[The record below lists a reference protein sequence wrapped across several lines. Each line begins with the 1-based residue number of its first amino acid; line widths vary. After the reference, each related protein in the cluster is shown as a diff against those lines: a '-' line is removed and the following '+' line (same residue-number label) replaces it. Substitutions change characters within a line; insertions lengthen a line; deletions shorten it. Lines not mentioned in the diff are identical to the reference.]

1 MLKGTK
7 KFTALLIAA
16 SSIISFLPLKAYASE
31 RLENK
36 EGSIDEAV
44 SFKDGKYLYKGYL
57 TDEDNDSIYFN
68 DGKSEVELDNLRDY
82 DLEFKYGSKYMYMK
96 DNDDECFVDLSN
108 GNIEEDEELETKIDD
123 LKAKLRSALKKTD
136 RYGKNFDIYLSKE
149 LMFHNNNFDNVYYGY
164 IAMVGEDADGY
175 EDNYGVLVGFTDDSA
190 NYVDIT
196 YNPNMYVYS
205 SKRGKMVKVDKFND
219 INSDD
224 EVVVRP
230 ITPPLYLTQD
240 ENYIYFLTHVNVED
254 LNAGNSNHVFLQK
267 ISKHQG
273 EKIDDAYMPESI
285 ESYEISNGFDC
296 KEAKDAQQ
304 EWVDIL
310 LELINTENL
319 DISNLPV
326 KFVAKDSSIYT
337 IRLNDDSEMKISK
350 YDLKKEK
357 VKADGEGEYE
367 ATDSKLDV
375 KLLEKDDDEK
385 QDIASGWDSIS
396 VDVDGN
402 IWALDKGKIVRFNKL
417 DPETVY
423 TCDRSLTNLDVYDVR
438 NLIAWDAT
446 KDGDVFTV
454 VQNKKDDENTNNE
467 NINNEKD
474 KKNGWIKNTDGTWSY
489 YKDDIAVKGQWIQD
503 GNWYYLNENGI
514 METGWLLNNGS
525 WYYLSE
531 KSGAMETGWLEDSDG
546 NWYYLDEIS
555 GAMKSNTSVDGYQ
568 LGSDGAWIR

>member
-36 EGSIDEAV
+36 EGSIDKAI

-68 DGKSEVELDNLRDY
+68 DGENEVELDNLRDY
-82 DLEFKYGSKYMYMK
+82 DFEFRYGSKYMYMK

-136 RYGKNFDIYLSKE
+136 RYGKDVDVYLSKE
-149 LMFHNNNFDNVYYGY
+149 IMFHNNNFGNTFYGY
-164 IAMVGEDADGY
+164 IAQVDDGAEGY
-175 EDNYGVLVGFTDDSA
+175 EDCNGMLLGFTDDSA

-196 YNPNMYVYS
+196 HNPNMYVYS

-219 INSDD
+219 IKSDD
-224 EVVVRP
+224 EVVVLP
-230 ITPPLYLTQD
+230 ILPPVYLTQD
-240 ENYIYFLTHVNVED
+240 ENYIYFLTHVNVND
-254 LNAGNSNHVFLQK
+254 LNAGCSNHVFLQK

-304 EWVDIL
+304 EWTDIL
-310 LELINTENL
+310 FELINTENL
-319 DISNLPV
+319 DILNLPV
-326 KFVAKDSSIYT
+326 KFVAKDNSIYT
-337 IRLNDDSEMKISK
+337 IRLNNESEMKISK

-357 VKADGEGEYE
+357 VKADGEGAYE

-417 DPETVY
+417 DSETVY
-423 TCDRSLTNLDVYDVR
+423 TCDRSLTNLDVYDVK

-454 VQNKKDDENTNNE
+454 VQNKKDDEKINNE
-467 NINNEKD
+467 ND
-474 KKNGWIKNTDGTWSY
+474 KKNGWIKNNDGTWSY

-503 GNWYYLNENGI
+503 GNWYYINENGI
-514 METGWLLNNGS
+514 MATGWLLNNGS

-546 NWYYLDEIS
+546 KWYYLDEVS
-555 GAMKSNTSVDGYQ
+555 GEMKSNTSVDGYQ
-568 LGSDGAWIR
+568 LGADGAWIR